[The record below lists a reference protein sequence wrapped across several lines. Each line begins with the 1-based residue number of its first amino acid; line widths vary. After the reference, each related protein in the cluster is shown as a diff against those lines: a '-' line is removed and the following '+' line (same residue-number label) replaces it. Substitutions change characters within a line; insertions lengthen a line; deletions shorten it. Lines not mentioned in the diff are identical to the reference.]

1 MTKNKDVVTDAQ
13 LSVLSIDKESI
24 LANGTDQAIIT
35 VQLKDSKGNDVK
47 PSGEDKVTLI
57 SENKGTL
64 SELAVNEGVFTCTV
78 SSTTVGS
85 EKIGFSLNDVINQNQ
100 VELKYIEEQTSES
113 PIPPTAPIPPTTPPT
128 TPTTPPKTPKTS
140 QKESKVV
147 VEFLC
152 PFSRYSKGDIAGFD
166 ANYANELVEKRKVAK
181 FYKK

>member
-1 MTKNKDVVTDAQ
+1 MKNKDVVTDAQ

-113 PIPPTAPIPPTTPPT
+113 PIPPTTP
-128 TPTTPPKTPKTS
+128 PTTPPKTPKTS

>member
-64 SELAVNEGVFTCTV
+64 SELAVNKEGVFTCTV

-85 EKIGFSLNDVINQNQ
+85 EKIGFSLNDVINQYQ

-113 PIPPTAPIPPTTPPT
+113 PTPPT
-128 TPTTPPKTPKTS
+128 TPKTS
-140 QKESKVV
+140 QKDSKVV

>member
-1 MTKNKDVVTDAQ
+1 MAKNTDVVADVQ
-13 LSVLSIDKESI
+13 LSVLLIDKESI

-57 SENKGTL
+57 SENKGIL
-64 SELAVNEGVFTCTV
+64 SELTMNNDGVFTCTV
-78 SSTTVGS
+78 SSAIVGS
-85 EKIGFSLNDVINQNQ
+85 EKFGFSLNDVVNQNQ

-113 PIPPTAPIPPTTPPT
+113 TPPA
-128 TPTTPPKTPKTS
+128 TPPKTSKNP
-140 QKESKVV
+140 QKESKII

-181 FYKK
+181 FYK

>member
-113 PIPPTAPIPPTTPPT
+113 PIPPTTPPKT
-128 TPTTPPKTPKTS
+128 PKTPKTS

-181 FYKK
+181 FYK

>member
-1 MTKNKDVVTDAQ
+1 MAKNTDVVADVQ
-13 LSVLSIDKESI
+13 LSVLLIDKESI
-24 LANGTDQAIIT
+24 LANGTDKAIIT

-57 SENKGTL
+57 SENKGIL
-64 SELAVNEGVFTCTV
+64 SELTMNNDGVFTCTV
-78 SSTTVGS
+78 SSATVGS
-85 EKIGFSLNDVINQNQ
+85 EKFGFSLNDVVNQNQ
-100 VELKYIEEQTSES
+100 VELKYIEDHTE
-113 PIPPTAPIPPTTPPT
+113 
-128 TPTTPPKTPKTS
+128 TPPKTPKNP
-140 QKESKVV
+140 QKESKII

>member
-1 MTKNKDVVTDAQ
+1 MTKSKDLVADAQ
-13 LSVLSIDKESI
+13 LSVLSIDKEEI

-35 VQLKDSKGNDVK
+35 VQLKDSNGNDVK

-57 SENKGTL
+57 TENKGTL
-64 SELAVNEGVFTCTV
+64 SELAVNNGGVFTCAV

-85 EKIGFSLNDVINQNQ
+85 EKIGFSLNDVVNQNQ
-100 VELKYIEEQTSES
+100 VELKYIEEQTSG
-113 PIPPTAPIPPTTPPT
+113 PLVPPA
-128 TPTTPPKTPKTS
+128 PPKTPKNP
-140 QKESKVV
+140 QKESKIV

-181 FYKK
+181 FYK

>member
-64 SELAVNEGVFTCTV
+64 SELAVNKDGVFTCTV
-78 SSTTVGS
+78 SSTTGGS
-85 EKIGFSLNDVINQNQ
+85 EKIGFSLNDVINQYQ

-113 PIPPTAPIPPTTPPT
+113 P
-128 TPTTPPKTPKTS
+128 TPKTS

>member
-64 SELAVNEGVFTCTV
+64 SELAVNKDGVFTCTV
-78 SSTTVGS
+78 SSTTGGS

-100 VELKYIEEQTSES
+100 VELKYIEEKTSES
-113 PIPPTAPIPPTTPPT
+113 PTPPTPPT
-128 TPTTPPKTPKTS
+128 TPKTPKTS

-147 VEFLC
+147 VEFSC

>member
-113 PIPPTAPIPPTTPPT
+113 PIPPTAPTTT

>member
-1 MTKNKDVVTDAQ
+1 MTKSKDLVADAQ
-13 LSVLSIDKESI
+13 LSVLSIDKEEI

-35 VQLKDSKGNDVK
+35 VQLKDSNGNDVK

-57 SENKGTL
+57 TENKGTL
-64 SELAVNEGVFTCTV
+64 SELAVNNGGVFTCAV

-85 EKIGFSLNDVINQNQ
+85 EKIGFSLNDVVNQNQ
-100 VELKYIEEQTSES
+100 VELKYIEEQTSA
-113 PIPPTAPIPPTTPPT
+113 PLVPPA
-128 TPTTPPKTPKTS
+128 PPKTPKNP
-140 QKESKVV
+140 QKESKIV

-181 FYKK
+181 FYK

>member
-1 MTKNKDVVTDAQ
+1 MAKNTDVVADVQ
-13 LSVLSIDKESI
+13 LSVLLIDKESI

-57 SENKGTL
+57 SENKGIL
-64 SELAVNEGVFTCTV
+64 SELTMNNDGVFTCTV
-78 SSTTVGS
+78 SSATVGS
-85 EKIGFSLNDVINQNQ
+85 EKFGFSLNDVVNPNQI
-100 VELKYIEEQTSES
+100 ELKYLEEHSGL
-113 PIPPTAPIPPTTPPT
+113 PP
-128 TPTTPPKTPKTS
+128 TPPKPPKNTP
-140 QKESKVV
+140 KESKII

-181 FYKK
+181 FYN

>member
-1 MTKNKDVVTDAQ
+1 MTKSKDLVADAQ
-13 LSVLSIDKESI
+13 LSVLSIDKEEI

-35 VQLKDSKGNDVK
+35 VQLKDSNGNDVK

-57 SENKGTL
+57 TENKGTL
-64 SELAVNEGVFTCTV
+64 SELAVNNGGVFTCAV

-85 EKIGFSLNDVINQNQ
+85 EKIGFSLNDVVNQNQ
-100 VELKYIEEQTSES
+100 VELKYIEEQTSA
-113 PIPPTAPIPPTTPPT
+113 PLVPPA
-128 TPTTPPKTPKTS
+128 PPKTPKTS
-140 QKESKVV
+140 PTPPKTPKNSQKESKIV

-181 FYKK
+181 FYK

>member
-1 MTKNKDVVTDAQ
+1 MSKTKTLVADAQ
-13 LSVLSIDKESI
+13 LSVLSINKEQI

-47 PSGEDKVTLI
+47 PSSEDKVTLI

-64 SELAVNEGVFTCTV
+64 SELAVNKDGVFTCTV

-85 EKIGFSLNDVINQNQ
+85 EKIGFSLNNVINQNQ

-113 PIPPTAPIPPTTPPT
+113 PTTPIPIPPT

-166 ANYANELVEKRKVAK
+166 ANYANELVEKRKVAE

>member
-1 MTKNKDVVTDAQ
+1 MTKNKDVVTVTDAQ

-35 VQLKDSKGNDVK
+35 VQLKDLKGNDVK

-64 SELAVNEGVFTCTV
+64 SELAVNKDGVFTCTV
-78 SSTTVGS
+78 SSTTGGS

-113 PIPPTAPIPPTTPPT
+113 PTPPTTPIPPTTPT
-128 TPTTPPKTPKTS
+128 TPKTPKTS

-147 VEFLC
+147 VEFSC

-181 FYKK
+181 LYKK

>member
-64 SELAVNEGVFTCTV
+64 SELAVNKEGVFTCTV

-85 EKIGFSLNDVINQNQ
+85 EKIGFSLNDVINQYQ

-113 PIPPTAPIPPTTPPT
+113 PTPPT
-128 TPTTPPKTPKTS
+128 TPKTS

>member
-1 MTKNKDVVTDAQ
+1 MTKSKDVVTDAQ
-13 LSVLSIDKESI
+13 LSVLLIDKESI

-35 VQLKDSKGNDVK
+35 VQLKDSNGNDVK

-64 SELAVNEGVFTCTV
+64 SELTMNNDGVFTCTV
-78 SSTTVGS
+78 SSTTVGA
-85 EKIGFSLNDVINQNQ
+85 EKFGFSLNDVVNQNQ
-100 VELKYIEEQTSES
+100 VELKYVAEHSGL
-113 PIPPTAPIPPTTPPT
+113 PPTPPT
-128 TPTTPPKTPKTS
+128 PPTPPKTPKPPKNP
-140 QKESKVV
+140 QKDVKII

-181 FYKK
+181 FYK

>member
-78 SSTTVGS
+78 SSTTGGS
-85 EKIGFSLNDVINQNQ
+85 EKIGFSLNDVINQYQ

-113 PIPPTAPIPPTTPPT
+113 PTP
-128 TPTTPPKTPKTS
+128 PKTS